1 MKARLSWSE
10 GAPSEQGT
18 GFKIY
23 RSENGG
29 DFSLRATLPLSTTTY
44 DDDIQPN
51 VLYTYRVYEYLTLS
65 PGGNIIL
72 SPYAEIVLFVTRSYD
87 SAVCLDAATSSIL
100 IFGKQDVDYGSG
112 VDQTI
117 FLSAALLRSDMG
129 RGSEFA
135 LGTCATSTAE
145 HGELADSASVGG
157 FLNSL
162 DTNLGSQELIPWLGV
177 SVSESDLA
185 EATELFEETTA
196 NYGEDEGEAGD
207 QTLVY
212 AVSYPQDNGTALEAL
227 FILLPRLDSASTLDS
242 SRLCASLSEEDFGQS
257 EEVPVIAI
265 PILDLGAGEELQDL
279 QALVNALDSG
289 LGAEFK
295 ELLSSIRGL
304 DQGIGEEGLWVYA
317 YTASSDLSQAQESA
331 FLEAL
336 LSRIEEALSEERAS
350 LVVNIF
356 WFDSGIGEE
365 LSPNLLFR
373 ILEEAQAQDATSLHS
388 LLSRQDS
395 SQANEA
401 WGLQAAI
408 ADLDTGLGICLQQLL
423 NSLSTLDQ
431 GSGEEA
437 FSIHI
442 HVVSLD
448 LGLGAETSLLNVLLA
463 EFDRALGKEPA
474 SVTVNLIRL
483 DTGIGEE
490 LCTGL
495 IHTIWD
501 TGEGHEATELGAAFS
516 WQDSGQ
522 GVDLSALLALMAHGD
537 QGESE
542 EHAPF
547 PYALILG
554 LDVPSAEDE
563 ALVSAFSLAAECGRG
578 QDFTEFEGTSKDLD
592 QGTGQERKYFL
603 FIRNPGSPWG
613 WKIYE
618 LTGIPE
624 SILRAARAQ
633 GETLEPS
640 GSKVAKPKAVSR
652 G

>member
-29 DFSLRATLPLSTTTY
+29 EFSLRATLPLSTTTY

-87 SAVCLDAATSSIL
+87 SAVCLDTATSGIL
-100 IFGKQDVDYGSG
+100 ILGKQDVDYGSG

-145 HGELADSASVGG
+145 HGELADSASIGG

-212 AVSYPQDNGTALEAL
+212 AASYPQDNGTALEAL

-279 QALVNALDSG
+279 QALVSALDSG
-289 LGAEFK
+289 LG
-295 ELLSSIRGL
+295 
-304 DQGIGEEGLWVYA
+304 
-317 YTASSDLSQAQESA
+317 T
-331 FLEAL
+331 
-336 LSRIEEALSEERAS
+336 
-350 LVVNIF
+350 N
-356 WFDSGIGEE
+356 
-365 LSPNLLFR
+365 
-373 ILEEAQAQDATSLHS
+373 
-388 LLSRQDS
+388 
-395 SQANEA
+395 
-401 WGLQAAI
+401 
-408 ADLDTGLGICLQQLL
+408 LQQLL
-423 NSLSTLDQ
+423 SSLSTSDQ
-431 GSGEEA
+431 GSGEEISSA
-437 FSIHI
+437 NIY
-442 HVVSLD
+442 VVSLD
-448 LGLGAETSLLNVLLA
+448 FGLGAEASLLDVLLA
-463 EFDRALGKEPA
+463 TLDQALGEEVA
-474 SVTVNLIRL
+474 SLTVSLIWL
-483 DTGIGEE
+483 DTGLGEE
-490 LCTGL
+490 PGASL
-495 IHTIWD
+495 IRSIWD